1 MPTQKELTLHFREII
16 NRIGHCDSVKTMY
29 PEEYSEFCSL
39 FTRHSDYPDKFI
51 GLIDI
56 QIKHE
61 SKQQLVVYILKNNGD
76 IDDVSVLKNCI
87 TGRPKDNL
95 KIAMRVAIQP
105 QIYKFKHSQPNLIC
119 ELCSEIK
126 CIEIDHHSETMPFT
140 KLYTDYL
147 KNNQLPIP
155 TTFDNTI
162 DHMKCFKQTDHLF
175 ENEWIQFHEKN
186 AILRLL
192 CKKCNNSQ
200 PKIQSIK
207 C

>member
-1 MPTQKELTLHFREII
+1 MNILFLTITRIQSISERGIYTDLIRKFRDEGHKIFIACPTERRYNE
-16 NRIGHCDSVKTMY
+16 KT
-29 PEEYSEFCSL
+29 SL
-39 FTRHSDYPDKFI
+39 K
-51 GLIDI
+51 L
-56 QIKHE
+56 
-61 SKQQLVVYILKNNGD
+61 

-147 KNNQLPIP
+147 KNNHLPIP